1 MWLILELG
9 NTWSVLNQQKD
20 EDTTEPIRA
29 DFHIHTTFSPDSSFK
44 IKDVIEAC
52 IRENLNLIAVTDHHT
67 IEGAKKIQNEA
78 PFPVI
83 IGQEILSS
91 DGEIIG
97 LFLEKTIKSKLSAKD
112 TVKAIKDQGGFVQ
125 IPHPFDRFRNNHIHK
140 KALLEI
146 LYDVDII
153 EIFNA
158 RTIMTKDIDE
168 SIQFYT
174 NNKEEFNLHKV
185 GVTDSHTSYEIGKT
199 YNELPMYDGK
209 ETFLDSLNHTKV
221 LGKKITPLIHVLT
234 RYTTWSKKLRSYTD

>member
-20 EDTTEPIRA
+20 EDNIEPIRA
-29 DFHIHTTFSPDSSFK
+29 DFHIHTKFSPDSRFK
-44 IKDVIEAC
+44 ITDLIKAC
-52 IRENLNLIAVTDHHT
+52 LRENLNLIAVTDHHT
-67 IEGAKKIQNEA
+67 IEGAQQIQNEA

-97 LFLEKTIKSKLSAKD
+97 LFLERVIQSNLSAKD

-125 IPHPFDRFRNNHIHK
+125 IPHPFDRFRNNHINQ
-140 KALLEI
+140 KALFEI
-146 LYDVDII
+146 LNDVDII

-158 RTIMTKDIDE
+158 RTIMTKDINK
-168 SIQFYT
+168 SIQFYN

-185 GVTDSHTSYEIGKT
+185 GVTDSHTNYEIGKT
-199 YNELPMYDGK
+199 YNELPVYNGK
-209 ETFLDSLNHTKV
+209 ETFLDSLNHSKV
-221 LGKKITPLIHVLT
+221 VGKKITPLIHAVT
-234 RYTTWSKKLRSYTD
+234 RYNTWSKKLIPS

>member
-1 MWLILELG
+1 MILELG

-20 EDTTEPIRA
+20 ENSIERIRA
-29 DFHIHTTFSPDSSFK
+29 DFHIHSIFSPDSRFK
-44 IKDVIEAC
+44 IKDLIEAC
-52 IRENLNLIAVTDHHT
+52 LRENLGLIAVTDHHT
-67 IEGAKKIQNEA
+67 IEGAKNIQSEA

-97 LFLEKTIKSKLSAKD
+97 LFLDKTITSNLSAKD

-125 IPHPFDRFRNNHIHK
+125 IPHPFDRFRNNHISK

-146 LYDVDII
+146 LDDVDII

-174 NNKEEFNLHKV
+174 TNKEEFNLHKV

-199 YNELPMYDGK
+199 YNELPMYDSK
-209 ETFLDSLNHTKV
+209 ETFLDSLKHGKV
-221 LGKKITPLIHVLT
+221 VGKKITPLIHALT
-234 RYTTWSKKLRSYTD
+234 RYNTWSKKLRIY